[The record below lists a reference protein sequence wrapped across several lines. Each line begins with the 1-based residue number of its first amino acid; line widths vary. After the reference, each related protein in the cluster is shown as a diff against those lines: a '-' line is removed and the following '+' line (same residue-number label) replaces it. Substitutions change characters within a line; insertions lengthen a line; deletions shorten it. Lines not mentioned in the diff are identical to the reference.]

1 MRRVH
6 GELNAVIAHAI
17 DALAA
22 HQPGELFDKLHLVV
36 LNLLADAD
44 DLDTILNERDD
55 NDV

>member
-6 GELNAVIAHAI
+6 GELNAVIAHTI

-55 NDV
+55 NHV